1 MTANRTSRQVQF
13 KKRRFFY
20 FFFLLIVHLRAAR
33 VTVAP
38 AVGVE
43 GGLVVGAAAVDQLD
57 EALDLDEIVVVA
69 VDDLR
74 HRCRKSTTFVHK
86 RKGSASL

>member
-1 MTANRTSRQVQF
+1 M
-13 KKRRFFY
+13 
-20 FFFLLIVHLRAAR
+20 
-33 VTVAP
+33 TVAP

-74 HRCRKSTTFVHK
+74 HRCSKPTTFARK
-86 RKGSASL
+86 RKGNAYLYTNSTSYCGKLMT